1 MTQTEMCASALFSFY
16 FILFY
21 FILFYFVLFYY
32 FILFYFILLFYFH
45 LFKAVPTA
53 HGGSQARG
61 GIRAVA
67 AGLRHSHSNSRFQAA
82 SAAYT
87 TGHSKR
93 QILNPLSE
101 ARDQGLNL
109 HPPGYQ
115 SYLFPLSHKQN
126 SFIPVFYKSFE
137 CCVMQKKMLN
147 HYLCT

>member
-1 MTQTEMCASALFSFY
+1 MEGKRNKTGRGLRGANYDTNRDVCQCFI

-21 FILFYFVLFYY
+21 FILLYFILFCFVLLFY

-109 HPPGYQ
+109 HPPGY
-115 SYLFPLSHKQN
+115 
-126 SFIPVFYKSFE
+126 
-137 CCVMQKKMLN
+137 
-147 HYLCT
+147 